1 MNMLRYKFP
10 SILDPFKMFNLMIP
24 CVARC
29 SIFSRQDLDSDA
41 MQGTMVRVD
50 HYMGLTALQSIRRGL
65 IRTLE
70 IKRPIVTFTI
80 DRYFIGHGFKPQF
93 IFNSG
98 ILEDH
103 DGLEDASIIN
113 ILIFDGM
120 TNITPY
126 STLQMPI
133 SG

>member
-1 MNMLRYKFP
+1 
-10 SILDPFKMFNLMIP
+10 
-24 CVARC
+24 
-29 SIFSRQDLDSDA
+29 

-50 HYMGLTALQSIRRGL
+50 HHMGLTALQSIRRGL

-70 IKRPIVTFTI
+70 VKRPIVTFTI

-98 ILEDH
+98 ILKDY
-103 DGLEDASIIN
+103 DGLEDSSIIN

-120 TNITPY
+120 TNITPD
-126 STLQMPI
+126 SILQMPI

>member
-10 SILDPFKMFNLMIP
+10 SILDLLKMFNLMIP

-29 SIFSRQDLDSDA
+29 SIFSRQDLDSNV

-65 IRTLE
+65 ITTLE
-70 IKRPIVTFTI
+70 AKRPIVTFTI

-98 ILEDH
+98 LLEDH
-103 DGLEDASIIN
+103 DGLEDSSIIN

-120 TNITPY
+120 TNITPD